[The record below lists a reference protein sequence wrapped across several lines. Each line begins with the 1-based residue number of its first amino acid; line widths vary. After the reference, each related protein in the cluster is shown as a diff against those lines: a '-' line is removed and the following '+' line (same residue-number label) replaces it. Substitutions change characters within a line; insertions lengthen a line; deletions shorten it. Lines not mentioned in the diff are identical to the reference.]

1 MDTLFFVLS
10 LCLKSFTIYFA
21 GVAVFA
27 LLRRRKYPHAAPRT
41 RFAVI
46 AAARNEEAVIGD
58 LVYSI
63 RQQDYPAQLR
73 DIFVVPNN
81 CTDFTEAAARA
92 AGAEIIHCIGPV
104 RDKGDALWETLQQ
117 LKDRGYDAFIIFDA
131 DNVAAPDYLSRVNDA
146 VCAGAGVWKTRLKAA
161 NPTAAGVAGC
171 YGLYNTCFDLV
182 WNRPRAACG
191 LSAKLVGT
199 GFGFTQGVLEELGGW
214 NTSTIAEDAEF
225 AAQCARAGK
234 RVWWVPDAVSYDEE
248 PTSFRLSL
256 RQRKRWCSG
265 VMQVAKQ
272 ELPPLWR
279 CGVPRPMLRWD
290 MTMFLLAPFSQ
301 AVSALLLTGGLLTG
315 LLRQEWSI
323 LLLAGA
329 YALLYCV
336 GGALLATALCLL
348 GGYGLRGMGRTVALF
363 PVFMAS
369 WLPLQVIS
377 LFKDTRQWKPIAHT
391 GHRIPLTTCQ
401 RMG

>member
-1 MDTLFFVLS
+1 MDTLFLILS
-10 LCLKSFTIYFA
+10 LCLKIFTIYFA
-21 GVAVFA
+21 CVAAFA
-27 LLRRRKYPHAAPRT
+27 LARRKKYPRAEAQT

-58 LVYSI
+58 MVYAALH
-63 RQQDYPAQLR
+63 QDYPAALR
-73 DIFVVPNN
+73 DVFVIPNN

-92 AGAEIIHCIGPV
+92 AGAEIIRCIGPV
-104 RDKGDALWETLQQ
+104 RGKGDALREAFQQ
-117 LKDRGYDAFIIFDA
+117 LKDRGYDAFVVFDA
-131 DNVAAPDYLSRVNDA
+131 DNIAAPDYLARVNDA
-146 VCAGAGVWKTRLKAA
+146 VCAGAQVWKTRLKAA

-199 GFGFTQGVLEELGGW
+199 GFGFTRAVLEDLGGW

-225 AAQCARAGK
+225 AAQCARAGH

-248 PTSFRLSL
+248 PTEFLVSL

-272 ELPPLWR
+272 EVRRLWKEP
-279 CGVPRPMLRWD
+279 VPRPMLRWD

-301 AVSALLLTGGLLTG
+301 AVSALLMAAGFLTSLLQGEGET
-315 LLRQEWSI
+315 
-323 LLLAGA
+323 LLLAPA
-329 YALLYCV
+329 YVLLYYTL
-336 GGALLATALCLL
+336 GAVLSVALCLL
-348 GGYGLRGMGRTVALF
+348 GGYGLRGMGRTIALF
-363 PVFMAS
+363 PVFMAT
-369 WLPLQVIS
+369 WLPLQVVS
-377 LFKDTRQWKPIAHT
+377 LFRDTRQWKPIAHK
-391 GHRIPLTTCQ
+391 GGGAMAGYRA
-401 RMG
+401 